1 MHGMFQYPTGF
12 PREPTAGMH
21 HPLPE
26 PDAAAREHSARLSS
40 LIREEV
46 AAARGALPFWRY
58 MELALYAPGL
68 GYYSAGAHKFGAA
81 GDFVTAPE
89 LGGLFA
95 RGVADATAPVL
106 REVGPD
112 AVFLELGGG
121 SGAFA
126 EHALQRFAECAA
138 LPARYAILEPS
149 ADLRERQR
157 DRLHAALPR
166 DLASRIEWLDGPPQ
180 QAWDGVLFANEV
192 LDALPVSRFVI
203 RGEQLFEE
211 CVALD
216 DDERF
221 MRAERPADALL
232 ASTLAHVALGLDAR
246 FVDGYRSEVL
256 PQLPFWIDAVAGT
269 LQRGALLFVD
279 YGYPRREFYASER
292 DEGTLICHYRH
303 RAHAD
308 PFLWPGLQDIT
319 ASVDFTALAEAGTR
333 IGFELAGYCAQAQF
347 LIGNGLGDALEA
359 AQSLPEIERLRLV
372 QEAKRLTLP
381 GEMGERF
388 QAMGFQRGVDF
399 ERAFALGDLSGR
411 L

>member
-1 MHGMFQYPTGF
+1 MQHS
-12 PREPTAGMH
+12 
-21 HPLPE
+21 LPE
-26 PDAAAREHSARLSS
+26 PDPDARAHSAKLAA
-40 LIREEV
+40 LIREQI
-46 AAARGALPFWRY
+46 AAAGGALPFWRY

-95 RGVADATAPVL
+95 RCVADATVPVL
-106 REVGPD
+106 RAVGTD
-112 AVFLELGGG
+112 AIFLELGGG

-126 EHALQRFAECAA
+126 EQALRRFAECDAV
-138 LPARYAILEPS
+138 PACYAILEPS

-157 DRLHAALPR
+157 ERLHAKLPQGIAAR
-166 DLASRIEWLDGPPQ
+166 VEWLDGPPQ
-180 QAWDGVLFANEV
+180 HAWNGVLFANEV
-192 LDALPVSRFVI
+192 LDALPVSRFVV
-203 RGEQLFEE
+203 RDGEMFEE
-211 CVALD
+211 SVALD
-216 DDERF
+216 EGDRF
-221 MRAERPADALL
+221 ACAERGADTLLVSALG
-232 ASTLAHVALGLDAR
+232 HVMRGLDAR

-256 PQLPFWIDAVAGT
+256 PQLPYWIDAVAGT
-269 LQRGALLFVD
+269 MVRGAMLFID
-279 YGYPRREFYASER
+279 YGYPRREFYAPER
-292 DEGTLICHYRH
+292 NDGTLICHYRH
-303 RAHAD
+303 HAHAD

-347 LIGNGLGDALEA
+347 LIGNGLGDALGA
-359 AQSLPEIERLRLV
+359 SQALPEIERLRIAR
-372 QEAKRLTLP
+372 EAKRLTLP

-399 ERAFALGDLSGR
+399 EPAFALGDLSGR